1 MQANL
6 ILNRM
11 MVLNR
16 RRQLPHKR
24 QIASRGNRS
33 IISTTCNMEAG
44 GSEVQGQPLL
54 HGILQANMG

>member
-33 IISTTCNMEAG
+33 IISTTCNMEA
-44 GSEVQGQPLL
+44 EVQGQPLL